1 MADEKFKAVLHFIIH
16 ECGDAARLGAVR
28 LNKICWY
35 SDVFS
40 YKSTGQPITRE
51 RYVKRQMGPVPA
63 EVLSAIRELQTEGA
77 IAVSERDF
85 GSYRRRDFMAIKP
98 LDLRLL
104 SEFEQQTIRDVM
116 NAICDGHSAASISD
130 LTHDQIWDAAALGEE
145 IPLFAT
151 LAAMPDEID
160 TGMMEW
166 ANERVDQ
173 IVSQPVA
180 A

>member
-1 MADEKFKAVLHFIIH
+1 MPTEKFKAMLHFIID

-40 YKSTGQPITRE
+40 YKQTGQPITQE
-51 RYVKRQMGPVPA
+51 RYIKRQMGPVPA
-63 EVLSAIRELQTEGA
+63 DVLSAIRELQAEGA

-85 GSYRRRDFMAIKP
+85 VTYRRRDFMAIKP
-98 LDLRLL
+98 VDASLL
-104 SEFEQQTIRDVM
+104 SDFEQQAIRAVM
-116 NAICDGHSAASISD
+116 NAICNGHSASSISE

-151 LAAMPDEID
+151 LAALPDEID
-160 TGMMEW
+160 ADMIEW
-166 ANERVDQ
+166 ANERVAR
-173 IVSQPVA
+173 VVVEREA